1 AINTSGS
8 ATYFSCN
15 AAASTASY
23 PLSLH
28 DALPIFT
35 LTGDITAQGG
45 AALGT
50 NRNGG
55 TGGAVTFQDPVVL
68 NAATVTIDTRPG
80 AFTGTDRKSTR
91 LNSSH
96 VEMSYAAAGV
106 EKLTLIAGDTG

>member
-1 AINTSGS
+1 MQSSAGKRKVTIDGLTISVNAINTSGS
-8 ATYFSCN
+8 ATN
-15 AAASTASY
+15 ATGDADGGNAGLVTLNTTAGGN
-23 PLSLH
+23 
-28 DALPIFT
+28 IT

-80 AFTGTDRKSTR
+80 AFAGTGTSTGGE
-91 LNSSH
+91 LS
-96 VEMSYAAAGV
+96 
-106 EKLTLIAGDTG
+106 